1 MKNDRSN
8 YSDNNL
14 HHFSCFNTACK
25 GWEVNM
31 NAEQINAKLFKAKA
45 DKITIY
51 PCNNLRA
58 SNLGHPCERYL
69 YLLIK
74 HWEEQKPH
82 DVGLQNIFDLGNT
95 LEEHTI
101 KNIKEAGF
109 EVVTPTVRSW
119 KVEVKG
125 GIITG
130 REDIRIKDENGELI
144 PVEIKG
150 ISPFEFDKLNC
161 VDDFLKS
168 KRPYIQGYPAQ
179 LFVYMLKFG
188 KEKGFFALT
197 NKLTGQT
204 KFIEVPFDYEYGEQ
218 MLQKAERV
226 YKALKADEAP
236 AACDDISI
244 CENCTLAHIC
254 GEQRRVPADIELDDE
269 LDELINK
276 KQELAQYK
284 KQYDQVDKEI
294 KDKVGERAKVITGQ
308 YLIERKETVRKSF
321 VVPESVQY
329 RVTIKRL

>member
-1 MKNDRSN
+1 M
-8 YSDNNL
+8 
-14 HHFSCFNTACK
+14 T
-25 GWEVNM
+25 
-31 NAEQINAKLFKAKA
+31 AEQMNAKLFKAKA

-82 DVGLQNIFDLGNT
+82 DVGLQNIFDLGNA

-101 KNIKEAGF
+101 NNIKEAGF
-109 EVVTPTVRSW
+109 EIVTPTVRSW
-119 KVEVKG
+119 KVNVKG

-130 REDIRIKDENGELI
+130 REDIRLKDENGELL

-150 ISPFEFDKLNC
+150 ISPFEFDKLNT

-168 KRPYIQGYPAQ
+168 KRAYIQGYPAQ
-179 LFVYMLKFG
+179 LFLYMYHFN
-188 KEKGFFALT
+188 KEKGLFALT

-204 KFIEVPFDYEYGEQ
+204 KFIEVPFDYEYGEK
-218 MLQKAERV
+218 MLQKAERI
-226 YKALKADEAP
+226 YKALEEEKPPE
-236 AACDDISI
+236 ACDDISL
-244 CENCTLAHIC
+244 CEGCSLAHIC
-254 GEQRRVPADIELDDE
+254 GECRRVPADIDIDDE

-276 KQELAQYK
+276 KQELAAAK
-284 KQYDQVDKEI
+284 KEYEQVDKEI
-294 KDKVGERAKVITGQ
+294 KAKIGEREKVITGQ
-308 YLIERKETVRKSF
+308 YLIERKSF
-321 VVPESVQY
+321 TKKAFTVPESVQY